1 MQSPKDL
8 TPQEEPMN
16 SEEKNAGAGSGGGP
30 ETVEHSH
37 YFDGTYSITANQVEV
52 LSRPA
57 LPPAPPGPN
66 MITILAAGLG
76 VDGKVNVR
84 GSQGVR
90 VTAGPPALPPTASD
104 SVNGVEIVVSEAQ
117 NVTIQRGLIP
127 GVDQKIE
134 MTPGAIKIDG
144 GAGTITIQSL
154 TEITLSVAGGMSSIT
169 LTPAGI
175 TIQGILVQIN

>member
-1 MQSPKDL
+1 MQPPKDL
-8 TPQEEPMN
+8 SSQEGPME
-16 SEEKNAGAGSGGGP
+16 EEKKDLGAGSGGGP

-37 YFDGTYSITANQVEV
+37 FFDGTYSVTANQIEV
-52 LSRPA
+52 LSRPP

-90 VTAGPPALPPTASD
+90 VTSGPPPLPPTASD
-104 SVNGVEIVVSEAQ
+104 SVNGVEIIVSEAQ
-117 NVTIQRGLIP
+117 NVTVQRGLIP

-134 MTPGAIKIDG
+134 MTPGNITIDG
-144 GAGTITIQSL
+144 GVGTITIQSL

>member
-1 MQSPKDL
+1 VTKDKL
-8 TPQEEPMN
+8 EQ
-16 SEEKNAGAGSGGGP
+16 GAGSGGGP
-30 ETVEHSH
+30 ETVDHSH
-37 YFDGTYSITANQVEV
+37 YFDGTYSITANQIEM
-52 LSRPA
+52 LSRPP

-66 MITILAAGLG
+66 VITILAAGLAP
-76 VDGKVNVR
+76 DGKVNLR

-90 VTAGPPALPPTASD
+90 VTAGPPLLPPTESD
-104 SVNGVEIVVSEAQ
+104 SVNGVEIIVGEAQ
-117 NVTIQRGLIP
+117 NVTVQRGLLP

-134 MTPGAIKIDG
+134 MTPGNITVDG

>member
-1 MQSPKDL
+1 VTKDK
-8 TPQEEPMN
+8 QEQ
-16 SEEKNAGAGSGGGP
+16 GAGSGGGP
-30 ETVEHSH
+30 ETVDHSH
-37 YFDGTYSITANQVEV
+37 YFDGTYSITANQIEM
-52 LSRPA
+52 LSRPP

-66 MITILAAGLG
+66 VITILAAGLAP
-76 VDGKVNVR
+76 DGKVNLR

-90 VTAGPPALPPTASD
+90 VTAGPPLLPPTESD
-104 SVNGVEIVVSEAQ
+104 SVNGVEIIVGEAQ
-117 NVTIQRGLIP
+117 NVTVQRGLLP

-134 MTPGAIKIDG
+134 MTPGKITVDG

-154 TEITLSVAGGMSSIT
+154 SEITLSVAGGMSSIT

>member
-1 MQSPKDL
+1 MTKDKL
-8 TPQEEPMN
+8 EQ
-16 SEEKNAGAGSGGGP
+16 GAGSGGGP
-30 ETVEHSH
+30 ETVDHSH
-37 YFDGTYSITANQVEV
+37 YFDGTYSITANQIEM
-52 LSRPA
+52 LSRPP

-66 MITILAAGLG
+66 VITILAAGLAP
-76 VDGKVNVR
+76 DGKVNLR

-90 VTAGPPALPPTASD
+90 VTAGPPLLPPTESD
-104 SVNGVEIVVSEAQ
+104 SVNGVEIIVGEAQ
-117 NVTIQRGLIP
+117 NVTVQRGLLP

-134 MTPGAIKIDG
+134 MTPGNITVDG

>member
-1 MQSPKDL
+1 L
-8 TPQEEPMN
+8 
-16 SEEKNAGAGSGGGP
+16 
-30 ETVEHSH
+30 
-37 YFDGTYSITANQVEV
+37 
-52 LSRPA
+52 
-57 LPPAPPGPN
+57 AP
-66 MITILAAGLG
+66 
-76 VDGKVNVR
+76 DGKVNLR

-90 VTAGPPALPPTASD
+90 VTAGPPLLPPTESD
-104 SVNGVEIVVSEAQ
+104 SVNGVEIIVGEAQ
-117 NVTIQRGLIP
+117 NVIVQRGLLP

-134 MTPGAIKIDG
+134 MTPGNITVDG

>member
-1 MQSPKDL
+1 MTKDKHE
-8 TPQEEPMN
+8 Q
-16 SEEKNAGAGSGGGP
+16 GAGSGGGP
-30 ETVEHSH
+30 ETVDHSH
-37 YFDGTYSITANQVEV
+37 YFDGTYSITANQIEM
-52 LSRPA
+52 LSRPP

-66 MITILAAGLG
+66 VITILAAGLAP
-76 VDGKVNVR
+76 DGKVNLR

-90 VTAGPPALPPTASD
+90 VTAGPPLLPPTESD
-104 SVNGVEIVVSEAQ
+104 SVNGVEIIVGEAQ
-117 NVTIQRGLIP
+117 NVTVQRGLLP

-134 MTPGAIKIDG
+134 MTPGNITVDG